1 MKKLTQEMELAQLFL
16 MGAYPESQGWELSRN
31 TEVGGIPIAFLLR
44 NGQFCVVVPK
54 LSYAPFVSQ
63 ISISSASKLKS
74 RFLRQNIDIHVQ
86 VVMVYGN
93 LLMPPENL
101 PKDIVVVSVAQDC
114 DKSTQQKKYDFCP
127 N

>member
-1 MKKLTQEMELAQLFL
+1 MTQEMELAQLFL
-16 MGAYPESQGWELSRN
+16 IGAYPESQGWELSRN

-44 NGQFCVVVPK
+44 NGQFCILVPK
-54 LSYAPFVSQ
+54 LSYEPFVSR

-86 VVMVYGN
+86 VIMIYGN

-101 PKDIVVVSVAQDC
+101 PKDIVVVSVAQDY
-114 DKSTQQKKYDFCP
+114 DESTKQKKYDFCP